1 MELQTDGIF
10 EALHGPL
17 ALVEDGERR
26 QALERYLGAIRVP
39 LERAVF
45 DMLAEMVSGIEE
57 QVGEQYT
64 LRLTYRPG
72 ALALEI
78 EPRPSDAP
86 EEEPVDWGLFGG
98 DTEKI
103 TIRIPAELKELITA
117 AAAASGL
124 SANNWFIRVLARS
137 LRAAA
142 HNGRDDE
149 HDQRHEARDER
160 RRGRRDGKQL
170 RGWIGGE

>member
-1 MELQTDGIF
+1 MELQTEGIF
-10 EALHGPL
+10 EALRGPL
-17 ALVEDGERR
+17 ALIEEDERR
-26 QALERYLGAIRVP
+26 QMLERYLGAVRVP

-45 DMLAEMVSGIEE
+45 DMLAEMVGGIEE

-64 LRLTYRPG
+64 LRLTYQPG
-72 ALALEI
+72 TLSLEV
-78 EPRPSDAP
+78 EPNQRDAP
-86 EEEPVDWGLFGG
+86 DDEAVDWGLFGG
-98 DTEKI
+98 ETEKI

-117 AAAASGL
+117 AAAGSGL

-142 HNGRDDE
+142 HEGRDDE
-149 HDQRHEARDER
+149 HDRRREAHEER